1 MDAITKADFDFVLDH
16 IHTADDWALSL
27 VLITINTAEK
37 SRLPVED
44 ADALLTLRSAIL
56 AEMGRRCA
64 EAYIAEHGEPT

>member
-1 MDAITKADFDFVLDH
+1 MDAITEADFNFVLDN

-37 SRLPVED
+37 SNLPVED

-56 AEMGRRCA
+56 AEMGRRSA
-64 EAYIAEHGEPT
+64 EAYIAKYGEPT